1 MILLAKQFDPK
12 KDYSGWFLSE
22 KLDGYRAIWDGFS
35 QQMKSRQ
42 GNIFNIPN
50 EVKKKLPK
58 NIILDGELF
67 ISRNKFEQCSI
78 LKKKNISLEEFSKSK
93 MKYHV
98 FDIIYFP
105 KIKCKDKIQEIK
117 NICSTSPFLIFVKQ
131 IKVKN
136 NQHIQKLFEEFIKKG
151 AEGIMLRDPESFS
164 HYVLK
169 STLAKAEAV
178 KQKRSNSLVKLK
190 DQDDDEAIIIGY
202 NISTSKK
209 YNGLLKS
216 FQCILKKNKKITFQV
231 SGFSEEIRKNFKNT
245 HPINTIITFSHNGF
259 TSKNIPRHPR
269 YKRIFCLY

>member
-1 MILLAKQFDPK
+1 MILLAKNFDPK

-22 KLDGYRAIWDGFS
+22 KLDGYRAVWDGFS

-42 GNIFNIPN
+42 GNIFNIPL
-50 EVKKKLPK
+50 EVTKKLPK

-78 LKKKNISLEEFSKSK
+78 LKKKKISLEEFSKSK

-98 FDIIYFP
+98 FDIMSLST
-105 KIKCKDKIQEIK
+105 IKFKDKIQEMK
-117 NICSTSPFLIFVKQ
+117 NICTQSTFLVFVKQ
-131 IKVKN
+131 IKVKD
-136 NQHIQKLFEEFIKKG
+136 NQHIKKLFDELIKKG

-164 HYVLK
+164 RE
-169 STLAKAEAV
+169 AE

-190 DQDDDEAIIIGY
+190 AQEDDEAIIIGY
-202 NISTSKK
+202 NLSTSKK

-269 YKRIFCLY
+269 YKRIFC

>member
-1 MILLAKQFDPK
+1 MILLAKNFDPK

-35 QQMKSRQ
+35 KQMKSRQ
-42 GNIFNIPN
+42 GNVFNIPL

-78 LKKKNISLEEFSKSK
+78 LKKKHISLEEFSKSK
-93 MKYHV
+93 IKYHV
-98 FDIIYFP
+98 FYIISLST
-105 KIKCKDKIQEIK
+105 IKFKDKIEIINK
-117 NICSTSPFLIFVKQ
+117 VCLQSSFLVFVKQ
-131 IKVKN
+131 IKVKHN
-136 NQHIQKLFEEFIKKG
+136 EHIQKLFEELLKKG

-164 HYVLK
+164 SWLP
-169 STLAKAEAV
+169 LAEAEAE

-190 DQDDDEAIIIGY
+190 AQEDDEAIIIGY

-209 YNGLLKS
+209 YYGLLKS
-216 FQCILKKNKKITFQV
+216 FQCVLKKNKDIKFQV
-231 SGFSEEIRKNFKNT
+231 SGFTEEIRKNFRKT

-259 TSKNIPRHPR
+259 TSKKVPRHPT
-269 YKRIFCLY
+269 YKRIFCSV

>member
-12 KDYSGWFLSE
+12 KNYSGWFLSE

-42 GNIFNIPN
+42 GNIFNIPQ
-50 EVKKKLPK
+50 EVTKKLPT

-93 MKYHV
+93 IKYHV
-98 FDIIYFP
+98 FDIISFP
-105 KIKCKDKIQEIK
+105 KIKFKDKIQEMK
-117 NICSTSPFLIFVKQ
+117 NICSQFTFLVFVKQ
-131 IKVKN
+131 IKVKDN
-136 NQHIQKLFEEFIKKG
+136 EHIKKLFEELIRKG
-151 AEGIMLRDPESFS
+151 AEGIMLRDPESIS
-164 HYVLK
+164 H
-169 STLAKAEAV
+169 EGI

-190 DQDDDEAIIIGY
+190 AQEDDEAIIIGY

-209 YNGLLKS
+209 YYGLLKS
-216 FQCILKKNKKITFQV
+216 FQCVLKKNKEIKFDV

-245 HPINTIITFSHNGF
+245 HPLNTIITFSHNGL
-259 TSKNIPRHPR
+259 TSKKVPRHPT
-269 YKRIFCLY
+269 YKRLFCSV